1 MKTLLLV
8 DDEPRMLDLLTIYLS
23 PYYSCVKKN
32 SGIDAISYV
41 KENHVDII
49 LLDVMMPELDG
60 WSTCQEI
67 RKFSNVPII
76 MVTARNE
83 KTDIV
88 KGLEIGADDYV
99 TKPFD
104 EGELLARMTAVSRR
118 IKNNEG
124 NRILFK
130 GLLLDEDAH
139 ELSYEDQPIQLT
151 PKEFSLFV
159 LLVKNPNKVFS
170 RTHLLEV
177 VWGYEAY
184 TEDRTIDS
192 HVRNIRDKL
201 RQADFPIDEYLSTV
215 WGVGYKWNTKKG

>member
-23 PYYSCVKKN
+23 PYYSCVKKT
-32 SGIDAISYV
+32 SGINAISYV
-41 KENHVDII
+41 KENHVDIV

-60 WSTCQEI
+60 WSTCKEI

-104 EGELLARMTAVSRR
+104 ESELLARMKAVSRR
-118 IKNNEG
+118 TKNNEG

-139 ELSYEDQPIQLT
+139 ELSYEDKAIQLT

-170 RTHLLEV
+170 RSHLLEV
-177 VWGYEAY
+177 VWGYEAF

-215 WGVGYKWNTKKG
+215 WGVGYKWNAKKG